1 MTKMYLRQIIVLGV
15 IVLITAGSV
24 MAAPLKVY
32 ILAGQSN
39 MEGHAH
45 VDTIPE
51 IGKDPEARP
60 LLDMMLES
68 GGKHR
73 VCERVWISYLTAKK
87 GERVL
92 KEGKLTTG
100 YGSLTK
106 GPKIGPEFTFGL
118 TLEERMSSPVL
129 LIKTAWGGTSL
140 FKDWR
145 PPSAGPIELSDQQVE
160 AGKEKGADLDQMR
173 AKARDGSGALYEAM
187 IEHVRDVLSN
197 IKRICPEYDPEQGYE
212 IAGFVWF
219 QGWNDKVNSGAYP
232 NRDNPGG
239 YDLYTELLAHFVR
252 DIRKDL
258 GVSGMPFVIGVMGQ
272 NGPIDINNPRDKN
285 EHKNY
290 YFRKAQAATADL
302 PEFKGNVKVVLTEKY
317 WDSKLGD
324 IGLKLAEVKEHKR
337 VLSRDKSLSKEAVDA
352 AAEEYRKKLISDEE
366 MEIYEKGAS
375 NAAFHYYGSAKMFA
389 QFGAAFAE
397 ALLDGG
403 SK

>member
-1 MTKMYLRQIIVLGV
+1 MMQADLRQVVGIGV
-15 IVLITAGSV
+15 IALITVGTA
-24 MAAPLKVY
+24 MARPLKIY

-51 IGKDPEARP
+51 IGKESATRP
-60 LLDMMLES
+60 LLDMMLDSE
-68 GGKHR
+68 GQHR

-100 YGSLTK
+100 YGSFTK

-118 TLEERMSSPVL
+118 TLEERMSNPVL

-140 FKDWR
+140 YKNWR
-145 PPSAGPIELSDQQVE
+145 PPRAGPIELTVQQVE
-160 AGKEKGADLDQMR
+160 AGKEKGADLDQML
-173 AKARDGSGALYEAM
+173 AKARDGSGALYQAM
-187 IEHVRDVLSN
+187 IEHVQDVLAN
-197 IKRICPEYDPEQGYE
+197 IKRIYPEYDDEQGYE

-239 YDLYTELLAHFVR
+239 YDLYTELLAHFIR

-258 GVSGMPFVIGVMGQ
+258 GVSSMPFVIGVMGQ
-272 NGPIDINNPRDKN
+272 NGPIDINHPRDKN

-290 YFRKAQAATADL
+290 YFRKAQAATAEL
-302 PEFKGNVKVVLTEKY
+302 PEFKGGVKVVLTEKY

-324 IGLKLAEVKEHKR
+324 VGLKLAKVKDHKR
-337 VLSRDKSLSKEAVDA
+337 VLSRDKSLSKEAVKVA
-352 AAEEYRKKLISDEE
+352 TEEYRKKLISDEE
-366 MEIYEKGAS
+366 MEMYEKGAS
-375 NAAFHYYGSAKMFA
+375 NAGFHYYGSAKIFA
-389 QFGAAFAE
+389 QFGVAFAE